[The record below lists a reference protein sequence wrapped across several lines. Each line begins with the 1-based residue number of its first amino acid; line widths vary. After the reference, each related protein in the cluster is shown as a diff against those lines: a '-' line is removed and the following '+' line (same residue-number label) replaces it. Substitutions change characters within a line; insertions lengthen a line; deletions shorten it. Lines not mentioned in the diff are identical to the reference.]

1 MNCKNVSI
9 CASTFA
15 GILIYI
21 EYGIILAWNSPTL
34 DKFRSNNTEIN
45 PLGEPISALQ
55 LSICTSIF
63 PVSSI
68 VTSMGV
74 AKLPDIFGRRT
85 TLICT
90 ALLGFTSFIAM
101 GFVNNI
107 WAYCFVQFLSC
118 LSVSAGMIVT
128 PTYLSEISKTQ
139 NRGMLSSTCSLGKT
153 VGQLYIFVLVLGTN
167 FQSLSFCCVVPYLI
181 LILLSFYLQESP
193 IFLWMQG
200 KSDRAINTMK
210 KLNRSSSLNELEQET
225 REKQAILRSANAN
238 TKNSLQILFGT
249 PAGRRALFLT
259 MVVRGLSAFTGAYVI
274 LSFLGDFLREPTHL
288 KISAGVIAVILIITK
303 IMTAL
308 FSVVFVDKFGRRIF
322 MLTGT
327 FLLSV
332 SLFILGFYYF
342 FKEKNAIIPDN
353 VKLIPVIFVFV
364 FFIGY
369 TMSFSGVS
377 FALLSE
383 ILPNEARSI
392 GTGFIAFVTDFCILL
407 QTLGYPLVSKY
418 FGVHYFMFFYG
429 VFTIIGF
436 VLCLIFLPETKGKTF
451 SEIRTILESRK

>member
-68 VTSMGV
+68 VTSVGV

-90 ALLGFTSFIAM
+90 AVLGFTSFIAM

-107 WAYCFVQFLSC
+107 WAYYLIQFLSC
-118 LSVSAGMIVT
+118 LSISSGMVVT

-193 IFLWMQG
+193 IFLWMKG
-200 KSDRAINTMK
+200 KPNCAVNTMK
-210 KLNRSSSLNELEQET
+210 KLNRSSSLNKLEQET
-225 REKQAILRSANAN
+225 KEKEAMLRSEN
-238 TKNSLQILFGT
+238 TKNSFNILFGT

-259 MVVRGLSAFTGAYVI
+259 LLVRGLSAFTGAYVLI
-274 LSFLGDFLREPTHL
+274 SFLGDFLREPTHL
-288 KISAGVIAVILIITK
+288 KISADVIAVILIVTK

-308 FSVVFVDKFGRRIF
+308 FSVMFVDKFGRRIF

-332 SLFILGFYYF
+332 SLIVLGVYYL

-383 ILPNEARSI
+383 ILPNEARSV
-392 GTGFIAFVTDFCILL
+392 GTGLVCFITDVCILI
-407 QTLGYPLVSKY
+407 QNFGYPLVSKY

-451 SEIRTILESRK
+451 SEIRTMLESK